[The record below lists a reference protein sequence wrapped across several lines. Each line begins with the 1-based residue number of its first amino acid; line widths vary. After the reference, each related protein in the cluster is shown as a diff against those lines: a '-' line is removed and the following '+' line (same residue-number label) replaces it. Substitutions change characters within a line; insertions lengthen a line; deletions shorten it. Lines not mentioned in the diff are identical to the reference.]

1 MKKRS
6 VLIAV
11 AVVIIIIVFIFFY
24 FNKGKK
30 AETIRSTGII
40 EGVEV
45 NLSSKVSG
53 RISFICCKEGDPVK
67 EGEVAIKLESEDL
80 SALVKQA
87 SAGVE
92 RAKAE
97 VKVSES
103 VIGNAQANIITAE
116 TDIKTAESDLE
127 KARVQRELAKSEMDR
142 SNALYKKDFISKES
156 LDLAVTA
163 YNASVADYM
172 SSKSRLA
179 SAHSK
184 RDAAVTQLKTAESQL
199 TSAKANI
206 KQSEANLSYNFAKL
220 ADTIITSPL
229 SGNVVFKALEKGET
243 VSPGMTILTIVDMKD
258 IYARV
263 DIDETLID
271 NVALNSKAIIRTE
284 GTPERIFKGIVY
296 EIGRYAEFAT
306 QRDVTRGRQDIKTFR
321 VKIKLDDTGG
331 ALKPGM
337 TVEVEIPRKLGGP
350 YAEG

>member
-11 AVVIIIIVFIFFY
+11 AVLIIIIVFIFFY

-30 AETIRSTGII
+30 AETIKSTGII

-53 RISFICCKEGDPVK
+53 RISFICCNEGDPVK

-103 VIGNAQANIITAE
+103 AIGNAQANIVTAE

-127 KARVQRELAKSEMDR
+127 KARVQMELAKSEMDR

-337 TVEVEIPRKLGGP
+337 TVEVEIPRKL
-350 YAEG
+350 

>member
-11 AVVIIIIVFIFFY
+11 AVLIIIIVFIFFY

-30 AETIRSTGII
+30 AETIKSTGII

-53 RISFICCKEGDPVK
+53 RISFICCNEGDPVK

-103 VIGNAQANIITAE
+103 AIGNAQANIVTAE
-116 TDIKTAESDLE
+116 MDIKTAESDLE
-127 KARVQRELAKSEMDR
+127 KARVQMELAKSEMDR

-220 ADTIITSPL
+220 ADTAITSPIT
-229 SGNVVFKALEKGET
+229 GNVVFKALEKGET

-337 TVEVEIPRKLGGP
+337 TVEVEIPRKL
-350 YAEG
+350 

>member
-1 MKKRS
+1 M
-6 VLIAV
+6 
-11 AVVIIIIVFIFFY
+11 
-24 FNKGKK
+24 
-30 AETIRSTGII
+30 
-40 EGVEV
+40 
-45 NLSSKVSG
+45 
-53 RISFICCKEGDPVK
+53 
-67 EGEVAIKLESEDL
+67 
-80 SALVKQA
+80 
-87 SAGVE
+87 
-92 RAKAE
+92 
-97 VKVSES
+97 
-103 VIGNAQANIITAE
+103 
-116 TDIKTAESDLE
+116 DIKTAESDLE
-127 KARVQRELAKSEMDR
+127 KARVQMELAKSEMDR

-321 VKIKLDDTGG
+321 VKIKIDDTGG

-337 TVEVEIPRKLGGP
+337 TVEVEIPRKL
-350 YAEG
+350 

>member
-11 AVVIIIIVFIFFY
+11 AVLIIIIVFIFFY

-30 AETIRSTGII
+30 AETIKSTGII

-53 RISFICCKEGDPVK
+53 RISFICCNEGDPVK

-103 VIGNAQANIITAE
+103 AIGNVQANIVTAE

-127 KARVQRELAKSEMDR
+127 KARVQMELAKSEMDR

-337 TVEVEIPRKLGGP
+337 TVEVEIPRKL
-350 YAEG
+350 

>member
-11 AVVIIIIVFIFFY
+11 AVLIIIIVFIFFY

-30 AETIRSTGII
+30 AETIKSTGII

-53 RISFICCKEGDPVK
+53 RISFICCNEGDPVK

-103 VIGNAQANIITAE
+103 AIGNAQANIVTAE

-127 KARVQRELAKSEMDR
+127 KARVQMELAKSEMDR

-321 VKIKLDDTGG
+321 VKIKLDNTGG

-337 TVEVEIPRKLGGP
+337 TVEVEIPRKL
-350 YAEG
+350 

>member
-6 VLIAV
+6 VLIAI
-11 AVVIIIIVFIFFY
+11 AVLIIIIVFIFFY

-30 AETIRSTGII
+30 AETIKSTGII

-53 RISFICCKEGDPVK
+53 RISFICCDEGDPVK

-92 RAKAE
+92 RANAE

-103 VIGNAQANIITAE
+103 AIGNAQANIVTAE

-127 KARVQRELAKSEMDR
+127 KARVQMELAKSEMDR

-184 RDAAVTQLKTAESQL
+184 RNAAVTQLKTAESQL

-220 ADTIITSPL
+220 ADTIITSPIT
-229 SGNVVFKALEKGET
+229 GNVVFKALEKGET

-337 TVEVEIPRKLGGP
+337 TVEVEIPRKL
-350 YAEG
+350 

>member
-11 AVVIIIIVFIFFY
+11 AVLIIITVFIFFY

-30 AETIRSTGII
+30 AETIKSTGII
-40 EGVEV
+40 EGIEV

-53 RISFICCKEGDPVK
+53 RISSICCNEGDPVK

-103 VIGNAQANIITAE
+103 AIGNAQANIVTAE
-116 TDIKTAESDLE
+116 MDIKTAESDLE
-127 KARVQRELAKSEMDR
+127 KARVQMELAKSEMDR

-220 ADTIITSPL
+220 ADTAITSPIT
-229 SGNVVFKALEKGET
+229 GNVVFKALEKGET

-337 TVEVEIPRKLGGP
+337 TVEVEIPRKL
-350 YAEG
+350 